1 MICEALSDRMP
12 EVAKGLSAWDAEEAA
27 HLASCDE
34 CQAEWDLIA
43 PLARAAASRPVPAMD
58 LDRVATLV
66 VTQLSGQGK
75 VLAFPTPGRWMRPL
89 AGLAAAAA
97 VILSFTFLRP
107 DLPDGEVAVAVPMR
121 APTAI
126 PELDALLEAEL
137 EVVLA
142 SLTPDQAEEGVLSG
156 GGIPRLGDL
165 TDEELEML
173 LEPTET

>member
-12 EVAKGLSAWDAEEAA
+12 SIAKGEAEWDAEEAG
-27 HLASCDE
+27 HLATCEE
-34 CQAEWDLIA
+34 CQSEWDLIA
-43 PLARAAASRPVPAMD
+43 PMARAAARRPVPAMN
-58 LDRVATLV
+58 LDRVAAR
-66 VTQLSGQGK
+66 VTAQLEGQGK
-75 VLAFPTPGRWMRPL
+75 VLTFPARTRWTRPL

-107 DLPDGEVAVAVPMR
+107 DVPTGTDARGVPSR

-126 PELDALLEAEL
+126 PELDALFEAEL

-142 SLTPDQAEEGVLSG
+142 SLTPDATDDGVLSG

-165 TDEELEML
+165 TDAELELL
-173 LEPTET
+173 LELTET

>member
-12 EVAKGLSAWDAEEAA
+12 SIAKGQTEWDAEEAA
-27 HLASCDE
+27 HLATCGD
-34 CQAEWDLIA
+34 CQAEWELIA
-43 PLARAAASRPVPAMD
+43 PIARAAAQQPMPVMD
-58 LDRVATLV
+58 LDRVAAKLTA
-66 VTQLSGQGK
+66 QLDGKGK
-75 VLAFPTPGRWMRPL
+75 VLAFPASSRWMRPL

-107 DLPDGEVAVAVPMR
+107 DSPAGDVAQGVPTR

-142 SLTPDQAEEGVLSG
+142 SLTPDETDEGVLSG

>member
-12 EVAKGLSAWDAEEAA
+12 SIAKGLTEWDAEEAA
-27 HLASCDE
+27 HLATCGD
-34 CQAEWDLIA
+34 CQAEWALIA
-43 PLARAAASRPVPAMD
+43 PLARAAAAHVAPAID
-58 LDRVATLV
+58 LDKVATQ
-66 VTQLSGQGK
+66 VTARLEGRGR
-75 VLAFPTPGRWMRPL
+75 VLDFPARSRWMRPL

-107 DLPDGEVAVAVPMR
+107 DLPTRDQALGVPTR

-142 SLTPDQAEEGVLSG
+142 SLTPDEAEEGVLSG

-165 TDEELEML
+165 TDAELELL

>member
-12 EVAKGLSAWDAEEAA
+12 EVAKDDAEWDAEEAA
-27 HLASCDE
+27 HLATCED
-34 CQAEWDLIA
+34 CQAEWELVA
-43 PLARAAASRPVPAMD
+43 PLARAAALRPLPDMD
-58 LDRVATLV
+58 LDRVAARV
-66 VTQLSGQGK
+66 SAQLAGQGK
-75 VLAFPTPGRWMRPL
+75 VLAFPAPSRWMRPL

-107 DLPDGEVAVAVPMR
+107 DVPSGTDARGVPSR

-126 PELDALLEAEL
+126 PELDALFEAEL

-142 SLTPDQAEEGVLSG
+142 SLTPDETDEGVLSG

-165 TDEELEML
+165 TDAELELL
-173 LEPTET
+173 LELTET

>member
-1 MICEALSDRMP
+1 MICEAMSDRMP
-12 EVAKGLSAWDAEEAA
+12 SIAKGEADWETEESA
-27 HLASCDE
+27 HLATCGD
-34 CQAEWDLIA
+34 CQAEWELIA
-43 PLARAAASRPVPAMD
+43 PIARVAARQPMPAMD
-58 LDRVATLV
+58 LDLVAARLTA
-66 VTQLSGQGK
+66 QLEGKGK
-75 VLAFPTPGRWMRPL
+75 VLAFPAPSRWMRPL

-107 DLPDGEVAVAVPMR
+107 DLSEGNVAVGVPTR

-142 SLTPDQAEEGVLSG
+142 SLTPDETDEGVLSG